1 VSRLG
6 LQILAAGV
14 FALAWTQFS
23 VLEPKQESGILP
35 IQPPTPY
42 MRYFGDRSAGPIL
55 VIHGLDTSKQVMHLI
70 SAALADSGFEVYAID
85 LPGHGDSSVGF
96 QTDLAQQAIWNAKR
110 FIGDKTIVLGHSL
123 GAGLLLD
130 LAATEQFTTMVLLAP
145 PPVPIANIHANRV
158 LIAAGEFDFPPI
170 RGFMPIATDIG
181 EGRADL
187 WVLPWG
193 GHSAPILNPRHISRI
208 VEWIGG
214 EAGKTRTV
222 PRILW
227 VVLMFCAAVTV
238 GVAFLPARPAVQ
250 QIRVPA
256 KASVVRYITGC
267 GGALLLLKVA
277 NPVSWLRLFAT
288 DYLIGFLSVSGL
300 LLLALAG
307 GRTTG
312 PRTLRAGPYIIAI
325 LAAVF
330 VIAVP
335 GLIVAGRIL
344 DMSLSDGRWW
354 RFPSIAAATLPLF
367 LADEITI
374 RRIHPRWKSDAIALL
389 TRGLFLA
396 SLLTG
401 VLTLHRESE
410 FLVLIVPLITIF
422 WIALWFATGVVHRHT
437 QSPLAAALFA
447 TLVQGWAFASWFVT
461 I

>member
-23 VLEPKQESGILP
+23 VLEPRQESGILP
-35 IQPPTPY
+35 IQPSTPY
-42 MRYFGDRSAGPIL
+42 TRYLGNRAPGPIL

-70 SAALADSGFEVYAID
+70 CAALADSGFEVYAID
-85 LPGHGDSSVGF
+85 LPGHGDSSARF

-110 FIGDKTIVLGHSL
+110 FLGEKTIVLGHSL

-181 EGRADL
+181 EGKADL

-193 GHSAPILNPRHISRI
+193 GHSAPILNPHHVRRI

-222 PRILW
+222 ARIFW
-227 VVLMFCAAVTV
+227 IAVMFCAAITV
-238 GVAFLPARPAVQ
+238 GVAFLPGRTAIQP
-250 QIRVPA
+250 IGVPA
-256 KASVVRYITGC
+256 KATIVRYITAC

-288 DYLIGFLSVSGL
+288 DYLIGFFSVTGL
-300 LLLALAG
+300 LLLALVG
-307 GRTTG
+307 GRTAG
-312 PRTLRAGPYIIAI
+312 PRTLRASPYIVAA
-325 LAAVF
+325 LAAAF

-335 GLIVAGRIL
+335 GLIVAGSVL
-344 DMSLSDGRWW
+344 DLSLSAGRWW
-354 RFPSIAAATLPLF
+354 RFPSIAAATLPMF

-374 RRIHPRWKSDAIALL
+374 RRIRPYWKSNAIALL
-389 TRGLFLA
+389 TRGLLLA
-396 SLLTG
+396 SILTG
-401 VLTLHRESE
+401 VLTLNRESE
-410 FLVLIVPLITIF
+410 FLVLIAPLITIF

-437 QSPLAAALFA
+437 QSPFAAALFA